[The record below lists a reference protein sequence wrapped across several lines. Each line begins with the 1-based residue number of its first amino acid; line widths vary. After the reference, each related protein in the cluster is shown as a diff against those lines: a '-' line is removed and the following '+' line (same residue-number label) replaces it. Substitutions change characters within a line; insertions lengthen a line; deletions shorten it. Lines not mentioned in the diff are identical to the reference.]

1 MPSLGTC
8 QPSGK
13 KAAAPKPRKKQPRPV
28 EMADLLIP
36 GMGHGRRRLFV
47 GTPTE
52 IRHQFMAMVEKSKG
66 GCWLW
71 RGSINKSKGYGVA
84 SFGPGCGFLAHRVSY
99 VLFIGTIPDGFLV
112 LHDCD
117 VRRCV
122 NPAHFFLGTDGD
134 NAKDSMRKLRKPSKL
149 KAEDIPTVRKLY
161 FEQHWSQQAV
171 ATRFQ
176 VTQSNISHVLK
187 GKTWAHIL

>member
-8 QPSGK
+8 QPSER
-13 KAAAPKPRKKQPRPV
+13 KAVAPRPRKKQPRPV
-28 EMADLLIP
+28 RMADLL
-36 GMGHGRRRLFV
+36 GGQKLNGRKRFL
-47 GTPTE
+47 GTTPTQ
-52 IRHQFMAMVEKSKG
+52 IRKRFMLLVEKTKS

-71 RGSINKSKGYGVA
+71 NGSINKSRGYGIA
-84 SFGPGCGFLAHRVSY
+84 SFGKGRGFLAHRVSY
-99 VLFIGTIPDGFLV
+99 VLFVGAIPRGLLV

-134 NAKDSMRKLRKPSKL
+134 NAKDSMNKLRKPSKL
-149 KAEDIPTVRKLY
+149 KPQDIPVIRRLY
-161 FEQHWSQQAV
+161 FEDCWSQRRV
-171 ATRFQ
+171 AAHFG

-187 GKTWAHIL
+187 GNTWAHI